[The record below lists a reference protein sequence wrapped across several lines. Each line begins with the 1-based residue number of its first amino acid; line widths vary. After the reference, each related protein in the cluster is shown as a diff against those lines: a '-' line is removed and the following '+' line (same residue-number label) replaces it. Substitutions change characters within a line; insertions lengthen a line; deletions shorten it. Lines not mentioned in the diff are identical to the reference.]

1 MRIFKNCLE
10 SFFKNDRIHVM
21 INGKRYMVLGKVGM
35 NHIAV
40 DITDGDVKL
49 NDEVSLDVSPIL
61 VSSKIRREYI

>member
-1 MRIFKNCLE
+1 ME
-10 SFFKNDRIHVM
+10 SFFRNDRIHVM
-21 INGKRYMVLGKVGM
+21 INGKMYNVLGKVGM

-40 DITDGDVKL
+40 DITGGNVNL

>member
-1 MRIFKNCLE
+1 ME
-10 SFFKNDRIHVM
+10 SFFRNDRIHVM
-21 INGKRYMVLGKVGM
+21 INRKRYNVLGKVGM

-40 DITDGDVKL
+40 DITGGNVNL